1 MRLPMLLLMLMS
13 ALLAVLSGC
22 VDDERKPIPIITVLV
37 HPGGDSF
44 TLNGEAMGQERL
56 RKELTRLAD
65 ENRRNITANARA
77 IVRIVTDAG
86 AYEQNKQDVINHCM
100 GTGLVNIEQS
110 AGNR

>member
-1 MRLPMLLLMLMS
+1 MRLPMLLLVA
-13 ALLAVLSGC
+13 ALLAALSGC
-22 VDDERKPIPIITVLV
+22 GDDERKPIPIITILV
-37 HPGGDSF
+37 HAGGDSF
-44 TLNGEAMGQERL
+44 TLNGEPMGQQRL
-56 RKELTRLAD
+56 RKELTRMAD

-110 AGNR
+110 PGNR